1 MSAVDEPYAMHVRFS
16 AQPGKGEELASIL
29 LEAAAGAEADERC
42 RLYLVSRSPED
53 PDAVFVTEAWTS
65 QAAHDASLEDE
76 GANALI
82 ARAMPLVAG
91 PPEATTLRP
100 LGGKGA

>member
-1 MSAVDEPYAMHVRFS
+1 
-16 AQPGKGEELASIL
+16 
-29 LEAAAGAEADERC
+29 

-76 GANALI
+76 GARALI
-82 ARAMPLVAG
+82 ARAIPLMAG
-91 PPEATTLRP
+91 PPEATALRP